1 MKENKQNNNILGNT
15 KANSELKSRI
25 LFVLLCLIV
34 YRIGTYIP
42 IAGIDATILKSIF
55 EKQSSG
61 VLGVFNMLSGGSL
74 GRMTIFALAIM
85 PYISASIIIQLLTVA
100 IPYLSDLKKE
110 GESGRK
116 KISQYTR
123 YFTVLLSIVQA
134 YGISVGL
141 ENMSVDGR
149 YAVVE
154 SGYFFRLSTTIT
166 LTAGTLFLMW
176 LGEQM
181 SARGVGNGISLIIF
195 SGIVAEMPAGFV
207 SLSNLNIGSVAVFLI
222 LFFAAILMLL
232 IVFVEKAQR
241 KILIQYPKRQIG
253 NKLYNGEKTHLP
265 LKINTAGV
273 IPPIFAST
281 ILLFPLTIAN
291 FNSESA
297 PDWLMFL
304 TSHLGHGQPMY
315 VLLYVAIIMFFSFFY
330 TSIVFNSEETSDN
343 LKKNGGFVAG
353 IRPGKQT
360 ADYFDQV
367 LTKLTVI
374 GGIYLAFICAAPEFL
389 VAKYSI
395 PFFLGGT
402 SLLIIVNVIMD
413 FITQIQSH
421 LFANKYENL
430 IKKSQLKGNR

>member
-1 MKENKQNNNILGNT
+1 MKKNKQNNNILGNT

-100 IPYLSDLKKE
+100 IPYLSHLKKE

-141 ENMSVDGR
+141 ENMSIDGR

-222 LFFAAILMLL
+222 LFFAVILMLL

>member
-1 MKENKQNNNILGNT
+1 
-15 KANSELKSRI
+15 
-25 LFVLLCLIV
+25 
-34 YRIGTYIP
+34 
-42 IAGIDATILKSIF
+42 
-55 EKQSSG
+55 
-61 VLGVFNMLSGGSL
+61 
-74 GRMTIFALAIM
+74 
-85 PYISASIIIQLLTVA
+85 
-100 IPYLSDLKKE
+100 
-110 GESGRK
+110 
-116 KISQYTR
+116 
-123 YFTVLLSIVQA
+123 
-134 YGISVGL
+134 
-141 ENMSVDGR
+141 
-149 YAVVE
+149 
-154 SGYFFRLSTTIT
+154 
-166 LTAGTLFLMW
+166 
-176 LGEQM
+176 
-181 SARGVGNGISLIIF
+181 
-195 SGIVAEMPAGFV
+195 
-207 SLSNLNIGSVAVFLI
+207 
-222 LFFAAILMLL
+222 
-232 IVFVEKAQR
+232 
-241 KILIQYPKRQIG
+241 
-253 NKLYNGEKTHLP
+253 
-265 LKINTAGV
+265 
-273 IPPIFAST
+273 
-281 ILLFPLTIAN
+281 LFPLTIAN

>member
-1 MKENKQNNNILGNT
+1 MKKNKQNNNILRNS

-100 IPYLSDLKKE
+100 IPYLSHLKKE

-123 YFTVLLSIVQA
+123 YFTVLLSIFQA

-141 ENMSVDGR
+141 ENMSIDGR

-207 SLSNLNIGSVAVFLI
+207 SLGNLNIGSLAVFLI